1 MSLSDGPGGLLSDLI
16 EATIV
21 GADTIPGEGYTLY
34 AIQVTNKID
43 ESSWTVYRR
52 YSNFLSLQSQLP
64 SGMIPSECTLHRGV
78 LASSTA
84 AEVVERRRQ
93 VLEDFM
99 GVILSQPADLILQIR
114 NVCDFF
120 RLSVAITGGE
130 TPPCSSNNSSLIS
143 SESSETVPEEQDLKS
158 LTGKVNKLSE
168 ERLNRYI
175 LTLLNKVGE
184 KCLQTGFPNV
194 GSIYSLIELEH
205 LTCVE
210 TNLDSACIVQAI
222 INIPGWQSIIS
233 LNNFIRFP
241 TIANSRLM
249 AFKIVRA
256 ITRQAG
262 ANISVSFIL
271 QDDDIAMAQYLAWVK
286 RSAGSGGSE
295 RNSTSIIRNRSRS
308 SRAPF
313 PAG

>member
-114 NVCDFF
+114 NVCDFL

-143 SESSETVPEEQDLKS
+143 SESSETVPESVSPASKY
-158 LTGKVNKLSE
+158 V
-168 ERLNRYI
+168 
-175 LTLLNKVGE
+175 
-184 KCLQTGFPNV
+184 GFPAASFNV
-194 GSIYSLIELEH
+194 TFTSEPEAPPLTEVEPNALIA
-205 LTCVE
+205 TVE
-210 TNLDSACIVQAI
+210 ADVEPTLIVKVWKDSEPERAAI
-222 INIPGWQSIIS
+222 P
-233 LNNFIRFP
+233 
-241 TIANSRLM
+241 
-249 AFKIVRA
+249 V
-256 ITRQAG
+256 
-262 ANISVSFIL
+262 VDDSF
-271 QDDDIAMAQYLAWVK
+271 QTATV
-286 RSAGSGGSE
+286 
-295 RNSTSIIRNRSRS
+295 
-308 SRAPF
+308 
-313 PAG
+313 